1 MAANI
6 DSFTFTGLEVPGI
19 TRFEMSKARG
29 DLLLPIRTVEEVR
42 NVRCATFQRAPGDY
56 SGSIAVFF
64 VLAIEIAMRVP
75 NTMKARGGLF
85 LGDNSWGEI
94 GLRFPDQNSIPR
106 RVSGRALRG
115 LSDSFSLYPK
125 G

>member
-1 MAANI
+1 M
-6 DSFTFTGLEVPGI
+6 

-42 NVRCATFQRAPGDY
+42 NVRCATFQRARRRLFRVNC
-56 SGSIAVFF
+56 SVFF
-64 VLAIEIAMRVP
+64 LAIEIAMRVP

-115 LSDSFSLYPK
+115 LSNSFSL
-125 G
+125 